1 MNQSGEGMGEKA
13 EEVVEE
19 EENDRV
25 WGIERRTTS
34 PAGFGYPAGRWYER
48 IAKPARTSSLARCK

>member
-1 MNQSGEGMGEKA
+1 ME
-13 EEVVEE
+13 EE

-34 PAGFGYPAGRWYER
+34 PAGFGYPAGRWNGR
-48 IAKPARTSSLARCK
+48 IVRARSDIEFGPM